1 MKPVL
6 THKWDLS
13 PSEAMKLQRLLSKK
27 VIAEGEP
34 EVKFI
39 AGVDVSVSRGG
50 DIGYAAVVV
59 VSFPELEVV
68 EVSSSSLKIPMPYV
82 PGLLSFRESPM
93 IIKAFE
99 KLKIEPDLIMVDGQG
114 IAHPRR
120 FGIASHLGVLFDK
133 PSIGVAKT
141 RLVGGYEDPEID
153 AGSFTFLYDGGEVI
167 GAVVRTRS
175 KVKPVFVSVGHK
187 VSLEFAVKMTLSCC
201 RGYRL
206 PEPTRLAHIEVNRVR
221 IQIGKTG
228 KLKPL

>member
-1 MKPVL
+1 M
-6 THKWDLS
+6 
-13 PSEAMKLQRLLSKK
+13 ELQRVLSRK

-34 EVKFI
+34 EVRFI
-39 AGVDVSVSRGG
+39 AGVDVSVSRGE
-50 DIGYAAVVV
+50 DVGYAAVVV
-59 VSFPELEVV
+59 VSYPELEVV
-68 EVSSSSLKIPMPYV
+68 EVSSSSLEIPMPYV
-82 PGLLSFRESPM
+82 PGLLSFRESP
-93 IIKAFE
+93 IIMKAFE
-99 KLKIEPDLIMVDGQG
+99 NLKIEPDLIMVDGQG

-141 RLVGGYEDPEID
+141 KLVGVYEDPDVD
-153 AGSFTFLYDGGEVI
+153 AGSFTFLYDGDEVI

-187 VSLEFAVKMTLSCC
+187 VSLEFAVKMTLNCC

-221 IQIGKTG
+221 KGFSEQKQ
-228 KLKPL
+228 LDLPLG